1 MWDWFDSAVD
11 TVTGIFS
18 GAGDALGSAA
28 NWTTQNPGAA
38 NLLGGALM
46 AGGSYLENR
55 DTIKHEKEMQDREWA
70 RRDKFGGAIGGE
82 ATNYGVT
89 ETLATDGP
97 LTGNGLLANMKKQQ
111 VV

>member
-1 MWDWFDSAVD
+1 MGDWFDSAVD

-28 NWTTQNPGAA
+28 DWTTNNPGAA

-55 DTIKHEKEMQDREWA
+55 ETIKNQKEMQEREWA
-70 RRDKFGGAIGGE
+70 RRDLYGGAIGGE
-82 ATNYGVT
+82 ATQYHVT
-89 ETLATDGP
+89 P
-97 LTGNGLLANMKKQQ
+97 P
-111 VV
+111 VVFSCWPGDHFQLMGQHLPGSE

>member
-1 MWDWFDSAVD
+1 MGDWMDSAVD

-28 NWTTQNPGAA
+28 DWTNQNPGAA

-55 DTIKHEKEMQDREWA
+55 ETIKNQKEMQEREWA
-70 RRDKFGGAIGGE
+70 RRDLYGGAIGGE

-89 ETLATDGP
+89 ETLATNGP

-111 VV
+111 AV

>member
-1 MWDWFDSAVD
+1 MGDWFDSAVD

-18 GAGDALGSAA
+18 GAGDAIGSAA
-28 NWTTQNPGAA
+28 NWTNNNPGAA
-38 NLLGGALM
+38 NLIGGALM

-55 DTIKHEKEMQDREWA
+55 DTIKNQKEMQDREWA

-82 ATNYGVT
+82 ATQYYVT
-89 ETLATDGP
+89 PTLAGVGP
-97 LTGNGLLANMKKQQ
+97 LTGNGVLANMKNQQ

>member
-1 MWDWFDSAVD
+1 MGDFLDMLID
-11 TVTGIFS
+11 GVTSVAS
-18 GAGDALGSAA
+18 GAGDAVGSAA
-28 NWTTQNPGAA
+28 NWMGNNPGAA
-38 NLLGGALM
+38 NLIGGALM

-55 DTIKHEKEMQDREWA
+55 DTIKNAKEMQDREWA

-89 ETLATDGP
+89 ETLATNGP

>member
-1 MWDWFDSAVD
+1 MFDWFDSAVD
-11 TVTGIFS
+11 TITGIFS

-28 NWTTQNPGAA
+28 NWTTQNPGAT

-55 DTIKHEKEMQDREWA
+55 ETIKNQKEMQDREWA
-70 RRDKFGGAIGGE
+70 RRDLYGGPTSGN
-82 ATNYGVT
+82 TTQYGVT

>member
-1 MWDWFDSAVD
+1 MGDWFDSAVD

-18 GAGDALGSAA
+18 DAGDALGSAA
-28 NWTTQNPGAA
+28 NWTNQNPGAA

-55 DTIKHEKEMQDREWA
+55 ETIKNNKEMQDREWA
-70 RRDKFGGAIGGE
+70 RRDLYGGPTSGN
-82 ATNYGVT
+82 TTQYGVT
-89 ETLATDGP
+89 ETLATNGP

>member
-1 MWDWFDSAVD
+1 MWGVD
-11 TVTGIFS
+11 DVINLVTNIAS
-18 GAGDALGSAA
+18 GAGDAVGSAA
-28 NWTTQNPGAA
+28 SWMGNNPGAA
-38 NLLGGALM
+38 NLIGGALM

-55 DTIKHEKEMQDREWA
+55 DTIKNEKEMQDREWA

-82 ATNYGVT
+82 ATRYGVT
-89 ETLATDGP
+89 ETLATNGP

>member
-1 MWDWFDSAVD
+1 MWGLDDVINL
-11 TVTGIFS
+11 VTGVAS
-18 GAGDALGSAA
+18 GAGDVLGSAA
-28 NWTTQNPGAA
+28 SWMGDNPGAA
-38 NLLGGALM
+38 NLIGGALM

-55 DTIKHEKEMQDREWA
+55 DTIKNEKEMQDREWA

-82 ATNYGVT
+82 ATRYGVT
-89 ETLATDGP
+89 ETLATNGP

>member
-1 MWDWFDSAVD
+1 MGDWMDSAVD
-11 TVTGIFS
+11 AVTGFFG

-28 NWTTQNPGAA
+28 NWMGDNPGAA

-55 DTIKHEKEMQDREWA
+55 DTIKNAKEMQDREWA
-70 RRDKFGGAIGGE
+70 HRDLYGGAIGGE
-82 ATNYGVT
+82 ATQYYVT
-89 ETLATDGP
+89 PTLAGVGP
-97 LTGNGLLANMKKQQ
+97 LTGNGVLANMKNQQ

>member
-1 MWDWFDSAVD
+1 MGDWFDSAVD

-18 GAGDALGSAA
+18 GAGDALGSAVD
-28 NWTTQNPGAA
+28 WTTNNPGAA

-55 DTIKHEKEMQDREWA
+55 ETIKNQKEMQEREWA
-70 RRDKFGGAIGGE
+70 RRDLYGGAIGGE